1 MRDSFARDV
10 APGVLNF
17 TFRYLTPSRPRGVH
31 LAVTQTP
38 GAQMPDTP
46 QQSNSNPPDPKPKGT
61 PRALKLSSR
70 CPSCGRTGVVVF
82 SIPPPADSPD
92 ETHRLVCLHCC
103 PKPAGES

>member
-1 MRDSFARDV
+1 
-10 APGVLNF
+10 
-17 TFRYLTPSRPRGVH
+17 
-31 LAVTQTP
+31 
-38 GAQMPDTP
+38 MPDKR
-46 QQSNSNPPDPKPKGT
+46 QQPKSNPPDSKPKG
-61 PRALKLSSR
+61 PPPALKLTSR